1 MKREELVL
9 VAKESAAAGADVA
22 ETAFRTDIP
31 VEFKESKTDVVTQAD
46 REAQHAIIDRI
57 QQTLPDDTIV
67 GEEGETAEALAVNG
81 RTWIIDPIDGTNN
94 YIRGN
99 RRWATSVTCV
109 QDGDPIVAVND
120 LPALHDRFVATQ
132 DGVYR
137 NDTQVTVSDRSDPET
152 FQVAPGIWWPFDE
165 RDEYAMATSEIV
177 NRFGDLRRPGSAQAE
192 LSMLAAGAIEG
203 LITNVETNPWD
214 TVGGAAMV
222 EWAGGT
228 VTDLNGNPWQ
238 PDCRGIVA
246 SNGTA
251 HQTLLEAV
259 AEVEAVRKATTQ

>member
-1 MKREELVL
+1 MKREELVS
-9 VAKESAAAGADVA
+9 VAKECAAAGAEVA

-46 REAQHAIIDRI
+46 HEAQQVIIDSI
-57 QQTLPDDTIV
+57 KETFPDDTIV
-67 GEEGETAEALAVNG
+67 GEEGDTAEMVASTG

-94 YIRGN
+94 FIRGN
-99 RRWATSVTCV
+99 RRWATSVACV
-109 QDGDPIVAVND
+109 QDGDPIVAVNE
-120 LPALHDRFVATQ
+120 LPALQDRFVATS

-137 NDTQVTVSDRSDPET
+137 NGNPVAVSQRSDPET
-152 FQVAPGIWWPFDE
+152 FQVAPAIWWPFDE
-165 RDEYAMATSEIV
+165 RDEYAVATREIV

-192 LSMLAAGAIEG
+192 LSMLAAGSIEG

-228 VTDLNGNPWQ
+228 VTDLNGNPWHS
-238 PDCRGIVA
+238 DCRGIVA

-251 HQTLLEAV
+251 HDTLLEAV
-259 AEVEAVRKATTQ
+259 AEVDAVRQAKTE

>member
-1 MKREELVL
+1 MKRDELVS
-9 VAKESAAAGADVA
+9 VAKESAAAGAAVA
-22 ETAFRTDIP
+22 ADAFRTDIP
-31 VEFKESKTDVVTQAD
+31 VEYKESKTDVVTQAD
-46 REAQHAIIDRI
+46 HEAQQAIISRI
-57 QQTLPDDTIV
+57 EQTYPEDAVV
-67 GEEGETAEALAVNG
+67 GEEGETTETIADSG

-94 YIRGN
+94 FIRGN

-109 QDGDPIVAVND
+109 RDGEPVVAINY
-120 LPALHDRFVATQ
+120 LPALQDRFVATS

-137 NDTQVTVSDRSDPET
+137 NGEAVSVSERSDPET
-152 FQVAPGIWWPFDE
+152 FQVAPAIWWPFDE
-165 RDEYAMATSEIV
+165 RDEYAVATREIV

-222 EWAGGT
+222 EWAGGR
-228 VTDLNGNPWQ
+228 VTDLEGNRWHS
-238 PDCRGIVA
+238 DCRGIVA

-251 HQTLLEAV
+251 HETLLEAIAAV
-259 AEVEAVRKATTQ
+259 DAVRQARKE